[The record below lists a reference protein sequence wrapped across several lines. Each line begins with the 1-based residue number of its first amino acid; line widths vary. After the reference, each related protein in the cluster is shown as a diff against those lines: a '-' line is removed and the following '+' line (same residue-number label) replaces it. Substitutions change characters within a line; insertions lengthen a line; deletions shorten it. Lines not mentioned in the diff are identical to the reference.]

1 MPEFTA
7 GVRLEV
13 RITPDDLGKRVSV
26 RSLVDPAAP
35 GGGFTDTLGVLTS
48 WTGGVITITRR
59 DGTPVELVEGAVVAG
74 KVVPPAP
81 ARRRGVPAAGLG
93 ELCAIAARGWPAP
106 EEERIGDWLCRA
118 AGGWTRRAN
127 SAVPLGPGEPDIER
141 ISAWYE
147 RRGLPPR
154 LAVTTGAAGAHEVTA
169 AALAEAG
176 WSASG
181 HAVTLVGSLAAL
193 ADREP
198 DHRVVVG
205 DEPDER
211 WLRGYPNAHRDP
223 VTARRV
229 LAAGPGVGFARVPDP
244 EAGPDAPPMAV
255 GRCTVD
261 GRWAGFAAVEVAPE
275 RRRRGLARAVM
286 AELARKALAGGAS
299 AAWLQ
304 VEVGNAPARA
314 LYEGAGFAEHHH
326 YHYLRRG

>member
-1 MPEFTA
+1 MPDFAA

-26 RSLVDPAAP
+26 RSLVDPAGP
-35 GGGFTDTLGVLTS
+35 GGGFTDTVGVLTS
-48 WTGGVITITRR
+48 WTDGVITVTRR
-59 DGTPVELVEGAVVAG
+59 DGTFVELAEEAVVAG

-93 ELCAIAARGWPAP
+93 ELCAVAARGWPAP

-127 SAVPLGPGEPDIER
+127 SAVPLGPGAPDVKR
-141 ISAWYE
+141 ITAWYA
-147 RRGLPPR
+147 RRGLPPQ
-154 LAVTTGAAGAHEVTA
+154 LAVTTGAAGAHELTA
-169 AALAEAG
+169 ATLTAAG
-176 WSASG
+176 WTASG

-198 DHRVVVG
+198 DPRVVIG
-205 DEPDER
+205 REPDAR

-223 VTARRV
+223 GTARRV
-229 LAAGPGVGFARVPDP
+229 LAAGPGVRFATVPDP
-244 EAGPDAPPMAV
+244 EAGPDAPPRAV

-261 GRWAGFAAVEVAPE
+261 GRWAGFAAVEVAPAQ
-275 RRRRGLARAVM
+275 RRRGLAGAVI
-286 AELARKALAGGAS
+286 AELARRALAGGAS

-304 VEVGNAPARA
+304 VEVDNAPARA
-314 LYEGAGFAEHHH
+314 LYAGAGFAEHHH
-326 YHYLRRG
+326 YHYLRMP